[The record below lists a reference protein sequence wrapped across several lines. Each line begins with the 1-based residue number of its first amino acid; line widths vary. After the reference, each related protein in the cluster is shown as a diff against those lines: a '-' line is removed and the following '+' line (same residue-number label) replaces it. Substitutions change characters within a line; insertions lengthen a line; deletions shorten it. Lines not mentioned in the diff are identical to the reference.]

1 MVNVNVHAIAHVLGT
16 PMDVCVNA
24 CVGGVHVCCKK
35 ENIKFWKNPLFPAPE
50 SQDVNKQ
57 THTPAATA

>member
-1 MVNVNVHAIAHVLGT
+1 MVNVNMHVIAHVLGT

-35 ENIKFWKNPLFPAPE
+35 KKNIKFWKNPLFPAPE
-50 SQDVNKQ
+50 S
-57 THTPAATA
+57 HGC